1 MSYKKYSAYLAS
13 LFYSGFWKAWRLL
26 FSGDL
31 DEAHVTVVSND
42 MNNVNFENE
51 TLIWSF
57 DPVQIQI
64 YTTLQD
70 THSTFLAHC
79 AHIWNERVHKW
90 GHTCGTIW
98 NQCSKMLFSVPPAL
112 SSPTTLK

>member
-1 MSYKKYSAYLAS
+1 MSYKKYSAYLA
-13 LFYSGFWKAWRLL
+13 LL
-26 FSGDL
+26 FRVLKSMTFIVFWWFG
-31 DEAHVTVVSND
+31 VTVGND

-79 AHIWNERVHKW
+79 AHISNERVHKW